1 MLYRPKQKHFSKVK
15 LEGEEMKIKF
25 KHILGVW
32 LCEWIRKVDSP
43 KWEKEWLEMDET
55 QRNRYAFVLSNYKGF
70 IKKK

>member
-1 MLYRPKQKHFSKVK
+1 
-15 LEGEEMKIKF
+15 MKIKF